1 MSFLKLLESSQNY
14 VISDI
19 QVVNDILKEAK
30 TLDFVNDPKK
40 FKVHF
45 LKINNNIKKIV
56 FYFIIYIIL
65 SIINYFLSRIFV
77 YIDKI

>member
-1 MSFLKLLESSQNY
+1 LKLLESSQNY

-45 LKINNNIKKIV
+45 LKINNNIKRLF

>member
-1 MSFLKLLESSQNY
+1 MSFWLLESSQNY

-45 LKINNNIKKIV
+45 LKNNNNIKDCFL
-56 FYFIIYIIL
+56 FYYLYNIIKL
-65 SIINYFLSRIFV
+65 FLEPNICLYR
-77 YIDKI
+77 

>member
-1 MSFLKLLESSQNY
+1 MFQKTLKTIKKSKSSKWAFEIIRN

-30 TLDFVNDPKK
+30 HLTLLTIRKK

-45 LKINNNIKKIV
+45 LKI
-56 FYFIIYIIL
+56 II
-65 SIINYFLSRIFV
+65 
-77 YIDKI
+77 

>member
-1 MSFLKLLESSQNY
+1 LKLLESSQNY

-30 TLDFVNDPKK
+30 TLDFNDPKK

-45 LKINNNIKKIV
+45 FKNK
-56 FYFIIYIIL
+56 
-65 SIINYFLSRIFV
+65 
-77 YIDKI
+77 

>member
-1 MSFLKLLESSQNY
+1 MSFFLKLLESSQNY

-30 TLDFVNDPKK
+30 HLTLLTIRKK

-45 LKINNNIKKIV
+45 
-56 FYFIIYIIL
+56 
-65 SIINYFLSRIFV
+65 
-77 YIDKI
+77 

>member
-1 MSFLKLLESSQNY
+1 MFQKTLKTIKKKVKANEFLKLLESSQNY

-30 TLDFVNDPKK
+30 HLTLLTIRKK

-45 LKINNNIKKIV
+45 
-56 FYFIIYIIL
+56 
-65 SIINYFLSRIFV
+65 
-77 YIDKI
+77 

>member
-1 MSFLKLLESSQNY
+1 MFQKTLKTIKKSKKANELLKLLESSQNY

-45 LKINNNIKKIV
+45 KINNNIKRLFL
-56 FYFIIYIIL
+56 FYYL
-65 SIINYFLSRIFV
+65 YNIINN
-77 YIDKI
+77 

>member
-45 LKINNNIKKIV
+45 LKINNNIKRL
-56 FYFIIYIIL
+56 FFILLFI
-65 SIINYFLSRIFV
+65 
-77 YIDKI
+77 

>member
-45 LKINNNIKKIV
+45 
-56 FYFIIYIIL
+56 
-65 SIINYFLSRIFV
+65 
-77 YIDKI
+77 

>member
-1 MSFLKLLESSQNY
+1 LKLLESSQN

-45 LKINNNIKKIV
+45 LK
-56 FYFIIYIIL
+56 
-65 SIINYFLSRIFV
+65 
-77 YIDKI
+77 